1 MKQSFFDN
9 KRNEVFMKNIL
20 EIEDDIYTYKGNKYS
35 KSNERDL
42 LKDVGK
48 NLKIIIIDEA
58 LLIKKFK
65 VNTSERDI
73 EEFINETIEKEFLV
87 NENMLF
93 HYEYVKSENIVYIY
107 SIKQG
112 NLVRKLGTKVN
123 KLKVHPMQF
132 IIKDF
137 INKKIKKFRNF
148 ISITEFRGKY
158 YVLNIHNNIIVKCYI
173 WDKINNLNEVI
184 ESGIKNDNLIILDK
198 NIELEKIDSYI
209 KEKYV
214 KYLNV
219 GDIINEKLCRKQKFY
234 TKKLF

>member
-1 MKQSFFDN
+1 
-9 KRNEVFMKNIL
+9 MKNIL

-35 KSNERDL
+35 RSNERDL
-42 LKDVGK
+42 LKDIGK
-48 NLKIIIIDEA
+48 NLEIIIIDEA
-58 LLIKKFK
+58 LLIKKFE
-65 VNTSERDI
+65 VNTSERDF

-137 INKKIKKFRNF
+137 INKKIKKFRSF

-173 WDKINNLNEVI
+173 SNKINNLNEVI
-184 ESGIKNDNLIILDK
+184 ESGVNNDNLIILDK
-198 NIELEKIDSYI
+198 NIKIEKIDSYI

-214 KYLNV
+214 KYLNI
-219 GDIINEKLCRKQKFY
+219 GDIINEKLCRKQKLY